1 MRQLDL
7 HGIRHSEVDRIVE
20 NFLFQY
26 QYDLPLL
33 IICGNSNRMVDL
45 VKRVTDRLR
54 CDTEMIRY
62 GQVIVRNF

>member
-7 HGIRHSEVDRIVE
+7 HGIRHSEVDRLVE
-20 NFLFQY
+20 NFLFQH

-33 IICGNSNRMVDL
+33 IICGNSSRMVQI
-45 VKRVTDRLR
+45 VKRVMERLR

-62 GQVIVRNF
+62 GQIIVRNF

>member
-7 HGIRHSEVDRIVE
+7 HGVRHSEVDRVVE
-20 NFLFQY
+20 NFLFEY

-33 IICGNSNRMVDL
+33 IICGNSDRMVYL
-45 VKRVTDRLR
+45 VKQVTERLR
-54 CDTEMIRY
+54 CDVEMIRY

>member
-7 HGIRHSEVDRIVE
+7 HGVRHSEVDRIVE

-26 QYDLPLL
+26 QADLPLL

>member
-7 HGIRHSEVDRIVE
+7 HGVRHSEVDRIVE
-20 NFLFQY
+20 NFLFEY

-33 IICGNSNRMVDL
+33 IICGNSDRMVCL
-45 VKRVTDRLR
+45 VKRVTERLR
-54 CDTEMIRY
+54 CDVEMIRY